1 MRRNII
7 TGILIFV
14 AFVLQSTLIQAVS
27 LGGISPD
34 IMMIL
39 TVSYGFIRGKKN
51 GLVTGFC
58 SGILVD
64 IFFGNVLGFYAL
76 VYMYIGYLNGL
87 LHETFFKEDIK
98 LPLILVSISNLSYN
112 IIIYILMFLLRRRLN
127 PGIYFVRIIIP
138 EMIYTVLLMLL
149 IYPLI
154 LKINKKFDQIE
165 KRSAKKFV

>member
-1 MRRNII
+1 MRRNIVMA
-7 TGILIFV
+7 ILIFV
-14 AFVLQSTLIQAVS
+14 AFVLQSTLMQALS

-39 TVSYGFIRGKKN
+39 TVSYGFIRGKKS
-51 GLVTGFC
+51 GLIAGFA
-58 SGILVD
+58 SGLLVD

-76 VYMYIGYLNGL
+76 IYMYIGYLNGL

-98 LPLILVSISNLSYN
+98 LPLVLVALSNLSYN
-112 IIIYILMFLLRRRLN
+112 FIIYILLFLLRSRLN
-127 PGIYFVRIIIP
+127 PVGYFVRIILP
-138 EMIYTVLLMLL
+138 EMIYTVFLMLL

-154 LKINKKFDQIE
+154 LKLNKKFDQIE

>member
-1 MRRNII
+1 MA
-7 TGILIFV
+7 ILIFV
-14 AFVLQSTLIQAVS
+14 AFVLQSTFIQALS

-51 GLVTGFC
+51 GLITGFA
-58 SGILVD
+58 SGLLVD

-76 VYMYIGYLNGL
+76 IYMYIGYLNGL

-98 LPLILVSISNLSYN
+98 LPLVLVALSNLSYN
-112 IIIYILMFLLRRRLN
+112 FIIYILLFLLRSRLN
-127 PGIYFVRIIIP
+127 PVGYFVRIILP
-138 EMIYTVLLMLL
+138 EMIYTVFLMLL

-154 LKINKKFDQIE
+154 LKLNKKFDQIE